1 MDCSIVVVY
10 EWDMSAMWEAE
21 TLPIFCWLFTFTSSS
36 EINCGYAHAEA
47 ELFQLKEGCV
57 DDESSQSPYVQYI
70 DQMAVLLKK
79 GYLPEGM
86 SSRDVISEGGVE
98 ASPPDYKAT
107 SKDSPLPRQTP
118 PLRSRSVAS
127 NWAIVKD
134 ECTLAMNCTV
144 DWEDPPSNAASE
156 LPFIPAR
163 SWADP
168 AACLSENEIIRT
180 TQAVMVVNTGSG
192 WRVDRKYLNTIEKI
206 QLQQWSHAKQGVHKL
221 FKEEGDRDTTPIAES
236 LKNLQML
243 YYRLFRFEP
252 GSVWNRFENAP
263 MPAQLCRVC
272 PDPTPDHLRRVC
284 HTARRSTTERIVF
297 HYLSYHSGSGVTDSQ
312 PIGLHGRSL
321 PMYNQALDEC
331 SPIGIHKLI
340 GWLAKPTIYIFDC
353 DFAGS
358 YVDSFHEAGVLF
370 PDDGGP
376 SHHASS
382 NSNSTYILASCGRH
396 EQNPHLGP
404 TLPSQLLTAC
414 LTAPLKT
421 SLQFL

>member
-1 MDCSIVVVY
+1 
-10 EWDMSAMWEAE
+10 
-21 TLPIFCWLFTFTSSS
+21 
-36 EINCGYAHAEA
+36 
-47 ELFQLKEGCV
+47 
-57 DDESSQSPYVQYI
+57 
-70 DQMAVLLKK
+70 
-79 GYLPEGM
+79 
-86 SSRDVISEGGVE
+86 
-98 ASPPDYKAT
+98 
-107 SKDSPLPRQTP
+107 
-118 PLRSRSVAS
+118 
-127 NWAIVKD
+127 
-134 ECTLAMNCTV
+134 
-144 DWEDPPSNAASE
+144 
-156 LPFIPAR
+156 
-163 SWADP
+163 
-168 AACLSENEIIRT
+168 
-180 TQAVMVVNTGSG
+180 MVVNTGSG

-421 SLQFL
+421 SLQFLCSGFYGPSSTCLLGLDNEDIQTKLELLLSRLGETTVSEDGGATLSDGDGDV